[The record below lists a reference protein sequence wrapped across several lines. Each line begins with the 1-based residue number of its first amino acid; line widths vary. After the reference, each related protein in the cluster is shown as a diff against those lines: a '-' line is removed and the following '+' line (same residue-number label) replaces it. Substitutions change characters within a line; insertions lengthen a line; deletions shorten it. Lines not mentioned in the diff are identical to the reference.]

1 MGFAKFMAGTAGRV
15 IRFVAG
21 VALILLGLLVVHG
34 TAGIVLAVIGLVPLL
49 APIFDVCVFAPIFGG
64 PFQGKEARNLA

>member
-21 VALILLGLLVVHG
+21 AGLILLGLLVVHG
-34 TAGIVLAVIGLVPLL
+34 TFGVVLAVIGLVPLL
-49 APIFDVCVFAPIFGG
+49 APLFDRCVFAPLFSG
-64 PFQGKEARNLA
+64 PFKGADARKL